1 MNSVNYLASVGV
13 LCIGVTVPMMH
24 AAQHPTMVGAGP
36 YTSGVGRPLSLI
48 C

>member
-1 MNSVNYLASVGV
+1 
-13 LCIGVTVPMMH
+13 LCVGVTVPMMH
-24 AAQHPTMVGAGP
+24 AAQHPTRVGAGP